1 MGLFKFNPGNF
12 RGITVNFRA
21 WLGSLDA
28 KMQLATEQAA
38 RVWLREAVQNVP
50 DWSGASR
57 ATFEQLA
64 DAVGETV
71 EINVAANAP
80 DRIALGRMNSRGG
93 IERIGKAS
101 WRFYY
106 ENNLRYLAANETQSV
121 AVGEAGVRWGLIEPT
136 PYNFR
141 DAANQAAES
150 FVENI
155 TLPRI
160 EIQSR

>member
-1 MGLFKFNPGNF
+1 MNL
-12 RGITVNFRA
+12 RA

-28 KMQLATEQAA
+28 KMQLSTEQAA
-38 RVWLREAVQNVP
+38 RVWLRAALENVP

-64 DAVGETV
+64 DAVGERV
-71 EINVAANAP
+71 NINIAENAP
-80 DRIALGRMNSRGG
+80 DRIALGRLNSRGG

-101 WRFYY
+101 WRFFY
-106 ENNLRYLAANETQSV
+106 ENNLRYLAANETTTV
-121 AVGEAGVRWGLIEPT
+121 TVGEAGVRWGLIEPT

-141 DAANQAAES
+141 DAANAAAEA
-150 FVENI
+150 FTANI